1 MNEKNVV
8 PLQPKSENV
17 FTKEEQMKAFNSI
30 SRKVVAR
37 QKCRANTSR
46 GGGHNHL
53 FAKSL
58 FAGGLRA

>member
-37 QKCRANTSR
+37 RKCRANTSQ
-46 GGGHNHL
+46 GGANCL
-53 FAKSL
+53 FAKGL